1 MYLKLFFIFLTVI
14 VLHGCTAFQQTKGD
28 VDNGIKSTHAT
39 PPLLQFELP
48 FNKQRGM
55 FLPLNSKDK
64 VVLDIL
70 KQGAYYASLKD
81 PSRLMA
87 CKELAT
93 IYKEDAFW
101 QAGWLLAYSFSDK
114 GSCITHKERL
124 VLLNELEGLVGFHEY
139 KDIQWLNSVNIQTLE
154 HINYLKARNVFLKEK
169 VRALEETLQERQA
182 ENTELKIL
190 IKELKTVEKI
200 MNERISDGSP

>member
-1 MYLKLFFIFLTVI
+1 M
-14 VLHGCTAFQQTKGD
+14 G
-28 VDNGIKSTHAT
+28 NGIKSTHAM

-48 FNKQRGM
+48 FNKQSAV
-55 FLPLNSKDK
+55 FLPLNSKDQ
-64 VVLDIL
+64 VVLDLL

-87 CKELAT
+87 CKELAV
-93 IYKEDAFW
+93 IYKENASW

-124 VLLNELEGLVGFHEY
+124 ILFNELEGLVDFYEY
-139 KDIQWLNSVNIQTLE
+139 KDIQWLNSANIQTLE
-154 HINYLKARNVFLKEK
+154 HINYLKARNVLLKEK
-169 VRALEETLQERQA
+169 ERTFDDQLKESQA
-182 ENTELKIL
+182 ENMALKIL

-200 MNERISDGSP
+200 MNERISDDSP